1 MKKAE
6 SVTTIAR
13 EPLPQVPGS
22 GGYNIL
28 KYVWPKKIFGQ
39 TILERN
45 TILMN
50 DFNSLFLNE
59 LILLVN

>member
-1 MKKAE
+1 MV

-13 EPLPQVPGS
+13 EPLPHVPGS

-39 TILERN
+39 EI
-45 TILMN
+45 
-50 DFNSLFLNE
+50 SKKKLNE
-59 LILLVN
+59 MSCFKVGF